1 MKRRFLY
8 FFAVLLGMLALV
20 TGCGESENAHSSQ
33 TISVPEDLNK
43 AGYIIGVPQ
52 GAAAMTAGERFF
64 DKAKIQYYNSLAAG
78 YTAVQQKKID
88 AFIFDRHSMEYVV
101 KVNPALALLPV
112 DIAEEHIVIGLPSK
126 HGELVKEV
134 NRFIAQYRTDGTY
147 QDMYKRWFSADP
159 PPMPEIPAPKNPSRK
174 LRVGTEGLNEP
185 MNFYG
190 KDGQLT
196 GFDLEF
202 IKRLALFLNAELE
215 VSAMT
220 YDGLIPAAETG
231 KIDLLIAN
239 LNYSE
244 ERKEKMLM
252 SDDYVD
258 SAICVMIHKD
268 RLPGAAKASD
278 VITTVKDLA
287 GKRAAYLNGTIFAQ
301 LTEPL
306 VDNVEYLSFNDNN
319 SSVQALRSGKADA
332 VLLDEPV
339 ARLFAAQFPD
349 ELQVACIYAKDS
361 YGFAFR
367 KGSPLTAKA
376 SAVIRELKRTGELDA
391 MTAKWCGADASKK
404 TLGGWTHRKDFSGRN
419 GTLRFAAEPVLEPM
433 CYAGANGE
441 YIGLDIEIMRRI
453 AYELDMKFEF
463 IPMNFGGLIEALI
476 AGKSDVVGGSMSIT
490 EERKEKVDFSE
501 SYYLGGM
508 TILAKKSKA
517 ARNADVI
524 TAVGD
529 LAGKR
534 VAYLTGSCY
543 RQLTEEL
550 VKDVNYLSFSDHNSG
565 VQALRSNKA
574 DAVLVNEPVGK
585 LFVAR
590 FPDELRIACSF
601 SEDLYG
607 IAFRKGSPLTV
618 KASGVIRR
626 LKESGELA
634 ELSAKWCGADYAKK
648 VISPLTYK
656 TDFTGRNGT
665 LKFAAEPTMEPM
677 CYAGPNGQYL
687 GLDVEIMQRIA
698 YELDMKLEFIPMNF
712 GGLIEAL
719 MSGKADAVGGAM
731 SITRERREKVDFAE
745 SHYAGRVT
753 VLGRKAPES
762 PAAITAFSQ
771 LYGKRIGV
779 LSGTTMDRMAQE
791 HFPSSKPVYFN
802 SFADLPIALESGK
815 IEAFLIEEPQARL
828 LVKQRPKLH
837 MLPKKLSS
845 DEYAFLFSLQ
855 EEELCNAFSEQI
867 RKMRTDGTLAELDKK
882 WFSGDESRQVM
893 PPPPSGAP
901 KGVLKY
907 ATVPQLEP
915 FTFLRNGQVV
925 GYDIEVAQRIAEKL
939 GYALE
944 PVIMDWGGYL
954 DAIASGKVR
963 FGVGCTTVTEERKQ
977 KVLFSES
984 NYKGGVAVI
993 VGKAPETGTGTDAK
1007 EWFVRTG
1014 KELATSFDRTF
1025 VREDRWKLILDGLKV
1040 TVLITVLAAALGTV
1054 LAFGVCA
1061 MRRSKNRFLS
1071 LLAQGYI
1078 ALMQGMPILV
1088 ILMILYYVIFAKIDI
1103 DAIIVAVIG
1112 FALNFAAYAGEM
1124 FRSGINSIPKGQ
1136 AEAALALGFS
1146 KSAAFRKVILPQV
1159 LRRILPIYRGE
1170 FVSMLKMTS
1179 IVGYIAIQDLTK
1191 MSDIIRSRT
1200 YEAFFPLIAT
1210 AIIYFAAAHL
1220 LASVLT
1226 YLEFRLDPLNRRSA
1240 AKGGKN

>member
-8 FFAVLLGMLALV
+8 PFAVLLGMLALV
-20 TGCGESENAHSSQ
+20 TGCGEPENAHSGQ

-52 GAAAMTAGERFF
+52 GAAAMTTGERFF

-101 KVNPALALLPV
+101 KVNPALALLPA

-147 QDMYKRWFSADP
+147 RDMYKRWFSADP
-159 PPMPEIPAPKNPSRK
+159 PPMPEIPAPQNPSRK
-174 LRVGTEGLNEP
+174 LKVGTEGLNEP

-215 VSAMT
+215 VTAMT
-220 YDGLIPAAETG
+220 FDGLISAAETG
-231 KIDLLIAN
+231 KIDLLVAN

-244 ERKEKMLM
+244 ERKEKMQM

-268 RLPGAAKASD
+268 RLPGATNASD

-404 TLGGWTHRKDFSGRN
+404 TLGSWTHRKDFSGRN

-433 CYAGANGE
+433 CYAGPNGG

-453 AYELDMKFEF
+453 AYELNMKFEF

-476 AGKSDVVGGSMSIT
+476 AGKADVVGGSMSIT

-508 TILAKKSKA
+508 TILAQKTAPAEA
-517 ARNADVI
+517 A
-524 TAVGD
+524 
-529 LAGKR
+529 
-534 VAYLTGSCY
+534 
-543 RQLTEEL
+543 
-550 VKDVNYLSFSDHNSG
+550 
-565 VQALRSNKA
+565 
-574 DAVLVNEPVGK
+574 
-585 LFVAR
+585 
-590 FPDELRIACSF
+590 
-601 SEDLYG
+601 
-607 IAFRKGSPLTV
+607 
-618 KASGVIRR
+618 
-626 LKESGELA
+626 
-634 ELSAKWCGADYAKK
+634 
-648 VISPLTYK
+648 
-656 TDFTGRNGT
+656 
-665 LKFAAEPTMEPM
+665 
-677 CYAGPNGQYL
+677 
-687 GLDVEIMQRIA
+687 
-698 YELDMKLEFIPMNF
+698 
-712 GGLIEAL
+712 GG
-719 MSGKADAVGGAM
+719 
-731 SITRERREKVDFAE
+731 
-745 SHYAGRVT
+745 
-753 VLGRKAPES
+753 
-762 PAAITAFSQ
+762 ITAFSQ

-779 LSGTTMDRMAQE
+779 LSGTTMDRMTQE
-791 HFPSSKPVYFN
+791 YFPSSEPIYFN

-815 IEAFLIEEPQARL
+815 VDAFLMEEPQARL
-828 LVKQRPKLH
+828 LVQQRPKLR

-845 DEYAFLFSLQ
+845 DEYAFFFSLQ
-855 EEELCNAFSEQI
+855 EKELCNAFSEQI
-867 RKMRTDGTLAELDKK
+867 RKMRADGTLAELDKK
-882 WFSGDESRQVM
+882 WFSGDESKQIM
-893 PPPPSGAP
+893 PPSPADAP

-907 ATVPQLEP
+907 ATVPQVEP

-925 GYDIEVAQRIAEKL
+925 GYDIEVAHRIAEKL

-954 DAIASGKVR
+954 DAVTSGKVR

-977 KVLFSES
+977 KVLFSEPD
-984 NYKGGVAVI
+984 YKGGVAVI
-993 VGKAPETGTGTDAK
+993 VAKVAETASKAGLK
-1007 EWFVRTG
+1007 EWLAGTG
-1014 KELATSFDRTF
+1014 KELASSFERTF

-1136 AEAALALGFS
+1136 TEAALALGFS
-1146 KSAAFRKVILPQV
+1146 KAAAFRKVILPQV